1 MALRSIVTDDR
12 PRYFDLRS
20 IRLPVTA
27 VASILHRLA
36 GVALLLGLP
45 LAIGLLE
52 YSLRSPVHFEA
63 VRQGLATPVAK
74 LLLVAGCW
82 ALLYHLLAGVR
93 HLAMDLHL
101 GESRAL
107 GRRSAWLVLGA
118 GPVLTVLF
126 GIWLW

>member
-1 MALRSIVTDDR
+1 MTKRR
-12 PRYFDLRS
+12 PTFFDLRS

-36 GVALLLGLP
+36 GVVLLLGLP
-45 LAIGLLE
+45 LAVGLLE
-52 YSLRSPVHFEA
+52 YSLRSPGHFEA
-63 VRQGLATPVAK
+63 VRQGLASPLAK
-74 LLLVAGCW
+74 LLVVACCW
-82 ALLYHLLAGVR
+82 ALLHHLLAGVR

-101 GESRAL
+101 GESRVA

-118 GPVLTVLF
+118 GPVLTVLL